1 MRWFGKAL
9 IALSLIVGTWSGGVV
24 AEIATADFFRHAEF
38 GDAAISP
45 QGQYLAVS
53 VPKKEDIEQG
63 GRNLA
68 IIDISDPAK
77 MEITAAFSLA
87 NEESPINLRWV
98 SDERL
103 VFETMKQQGAVA
115 IPSRT
120 GRVYAINADGRLG
133 RQIYGGYGLQFV
145 GRWMSI
151 IDYLPDEEDW
161 ILIQHWA
168 HDRPKPIVARLNV
181 MDGRS
186 RRQVTSPLD
195 RGSLLTDAEHRVRF
209 AMGRNL
215 DGVSEFAWRED
226 EESEWNTLENTLG
239 SNITPVA
246 FSPDGDSI
254 YISSRKTGNLGFYE
268 LELATGEVKAL
279 AEHPTVELA
288 ESESLM
294 WNHDYTRPVAVNF
307 MHGAPEWHSL
317 DDDAKEIQWLRQ
329 LEGMFEGNHI
339 TFHNW
344 TENGRFA
351 MVSVRSDVAPP
362 EFFVL
367 DTEEVGLRFLAASKP
382 WIDPQQMAPTQPVSF
397 EARDGLEIN
406 GYMTLPTDYEEGS
419 PVPFI
424 VWVHGGPHGPR
435 DSWYFYSRA
444 QFFAHHGF
452 GVLRLNYRGSGGYG
466 VDFERAGYREWGAK
480 MQNDITDGTLWAM
493 EQGYADEERTCIGG
507 ASYGGFATLS
517 GITKEPDLYA
527 CAFAFVGVYDLPLMK
542 EEGNVP
548 GFEAGRRYLDR
559 VLGTDEEELVER
571 SPTTHVAKIETPLFI
586 AHGAED
592 KQAHVGQYH
601 LLKERLDEAD
611 IPYSELLVEGEGHGF
626 YKVDNNVL
634 LFEQVI
640 DFMNK
645 HTE

>member
-1 MRWFGKAL
+1 MRWFVQAL
-9 IALSLIVGTWSGGVV
+9 VALTLVTSAWSTVG
-24 AEIATADFFRHAEF
+24 AQEIATADFFRHAEF
-38 GDAAISP
+38 DDAAISP
-45 QGQYLAVS
+45 TGQYLAVS
-53 VPKKEDIEQG
+53 TPKTEEEEQG

-68 IIDISDPAK
+68 IIDISDPSK
-77 MEITAAFSLA
+77 MKITAAFSLA
-87 NEESPINLRWV
+87 NKESPMNLRWV
-98 SDERL
+98 SNERL
-103 VFETMKQQGAVA
+103 VFETFQQQGSVA
-115 IPSRT
+115 IPART
-120 GRVYAINADGRLG
+120 GRVYAINADGSMG
-133 RQIYGGYGLQFV
+133 RQIYGSYGMQFV

-186 RRQVTSPLD
+186 RRQHTSPLD
-195 RGSLLTDAEHRVRF
+195 RGGMLTDAEHRVRF
-209 AMGRNL
+209 AMGRNV
-215 DGVSEFAWRED
+215 DMQSEFAWRED
-226 EESEWNTLENTLG
+226 EDSEWITLENTLG
-239 SNITPVA
+239 SNITPVD
-246 FSPDGDSI
+246 FTPDGKSI
-254 YISSRKTGNLGFYE
+254 YVSSRKSGSLGLFK
-268 LELATGEVKAL
+268 LELATGEVTAI
-279 AEHPTVELA
+279 AEHPRVEI
-288 ESESLM
+288 SDDPGLM
-294 WNHDYTRPVAVNF
+294 WSHDRTRPVAVSF
-307 MHGAPEWHSL
+307 MDGAPEWHSL
-317 DDDAKEIQWLRQ
+317 DDEAKEIQWLRQ
-329 LEGMFEGNHI
+329 LEGMFEGNQI
-339 TFHNW
+339 IFHNW

-351 MVSVRSDVAPP
+351 MVSVRSDVAPA
-362 EFFVL
+362 EYFIL
-367 DTEEVGLRFLAASKP
+367 DTEEVGLRFLAASRP
-382 WIDPQQMAPTQPVSF
+382 WINPQNMAPTQSVSF
-397 EARDGLEIN
+397 EARDGLEIS
-406 GYMTLPTDYEEGS
+406 GYMTLPSDYEKGN

-435 DSWYFYSRA
+435 DDWQFYEDA

-493 EQGYADEERTCIGG
+493 EQGYADENRTCIGG

-559 VLGTDEEELVER
+559 VLGTNDDVLEER
-571 SPTTHVAKIETPLFI
+571 SPTTHVAKIKTPLFI

-601 LLKERLDEAD
+601 LLKERLDEEN

-626 YKVDNNVL
+626 YKVENNVL
-634 LFEQVI
+634 LYNKVI
-640 DFMNK
+640 DFMKEN
-645 HTE
+645 TQ